1 MRVSYEWLADFVDL
15 DGVTP
20 MEAAAVLTRLGL
32 EVETMTVVDLSQI
45 LIGKILEQIPH
56 PKSRNPLWIHQ
67 VDLGDHV
74 EQIIAGAPNAVPG
87 SLVPVAMPGTTVPNG
102 KLVKD
107 MNIAGY
113 KARGMLCSAEELLL
127 GDDHSGILILNAGN
141 PGDSLASVIPS
152 QVTMD
157 IEVTSNRPDCMG
169 HLGVARELAAGL
181 DRPMK
186 VDFMPAFTGSADP
199 PGRDLVNVSIDEP
212 DLCARY
218 IGGVIKGV
226 SVGPSPDW
234 LQRRLRA
241 CGVRPINNVVDI
253 TNYVLLEYAQPL
265 HAFDLSKLRTPPPL
279 NGSLRDTVG
288 SSPARGEVRA
298 PEVHVRKA
306 RVGEKLLCLDGIERE
321 LASDMLVIA
330 DARQPVAIAG
340 VIGGEDSA
348 VTDASTDI
356 LLEAATFNGSS
367 VRQTAREL
375 GLRTEASARFEKG
388 LPAELA
394 LAGARRA
401 ASLIAELAGGT
412 VHREW
417 ADVYPRPQEPVRVRL
432 RPAQVDEVLGLH
444 VPLEESESILKRL
457 NFHVRPLEDGDW
469 DVLPPVF
476 RLDVTIPE
484 DLVEEVGRVY
494 GYDRVP
500 PTLPGHRREAWIPAV
515 PSIGRRLDAAR
526 EVLAGAGYTETWNP
540 ALVSGRVLESLR
552 VDAHAM
558 RVSNAL
564 SDDMDTLRTSLLPSL
579 VGVVGLNRDRGRQE
593 VRIYEIAS
601 AFLAPVGDKSEQPDE
616 PMRLG
621 AVATAGASAEAGR
634 VAFYAM
640 KAVLDTS
647 LAAVGAPPVAY
658 QRGAQDLFHPGR
670 CAAVLMDG
678 RLLGYIGELHPTVAS
693 TFKIEGRMVAIEID
707 VEPVLAAS
715 RIPRAQPLPRFPAVE
730 RDLAVVVEDHLAA
743 TALLATINEVGG
755 AHMEQARAFDEYH
768 GPQVPD
774 GHKSIAFTLTFRSP
788 ERTLTDAEV
797 DKVMT
802 EIKLGLQKRH
812 KSRFRE

>member
-1 MRVSYEWLADFVDL
+1 MRLSYEWLSDFVNL

-20 MEAAAVLTRLGL
+20 KEAADVLTRLGV
-32 EVETMTVVDLSQI
+32 EVESLTVIDLSEI
-45 LIGKILEQIPH
+45 VVGKVLEQIPH
-56 PKSRNPLWIHQ
+56 PKSRNPLWVHQ
-67 VDLGDHV
+67 VDLGDRV
-74 EQIIAGAPNAVPG
+74 QQIIAGAPNAVPG
-87 SLVPVAMPGTTVPNG
+87 SLVPVALPGTTVPNG

-107 MNIAGY
+107 MNIAGF
-113 KARGMLCSAEELLL
+113 KASGMLCSAEELLL
-127 GDDHSGILILNAGN
+127 GDDHSGILILQSGK
-141 PGDSLASVIPS
+141 PGDPLTSVIPS
-152 QVTMD
+152 QAIMD
-157 IEVTSNRPDCMG
+157 VEVTSNRPDCMG

-181 DRPMK
+181 DRPMER
-186 VDFMPAFTGSADP
+186 DFMPAFTGTADP
-199 PGRDLVNVSIDEP
+199 PGRELVDVTIDEP
-212 DLCARY
+212 DLCSRY

-226 SVGPSPDW
+226 NVRPSPEW

-241 CGVRPINNVVDI
+241 SGVRPINNVVDI

-265 HAFDLSKLRTPPPL
+265 HAFDLAKLAGGGR
-279 NGSLRDTVG
+279 
-288 SSPARGEVRA
+288 
-298 PEVHVRKA
+298 PEIHVRKA
-306 RVGEKLLCLDGIERE
+306 TAGEKLRCLDGIERE
-321 LASDMLVIA
+321 LTGEMLVIA

-340 VIGGEDSA
+340 VIGGEDTA
-348 VTDASTDI
+348 VTDQSTDI
-356 LLEAATFNGSS
+356 LLEAATFSGPS

-432 RPAQVDEVLGLH
+432 RPALVDEVLGVH
-444 VPLEESESILKRL
+444 VPLEEAESILKRL
-457 NFHVRPLEDGDW
+457 NFHVRALEDGDW

-500 PTLPGHRREAWIPAV
+500 PTLPGRRRESWIPAA
-515 PSIGRRLDAAR
+515 PSIGRRLDDAR
-526 EVLAGAGYTETWNP
+526 EVLAGARFTETWNP

-552 VDAHAM
+552 IDAHAM

-579 VGVVGLNRDRGRQE
+579 VGAVALNRDRGRQD
-593 VRIYEIAS
+593 VRVYEIAS
-601 AFLAPVGDKSEQPDE
+601 AFLAPVSDKTEQPHE

-621 AVATAGASAEAGR
+621 IVATAGASPEAGR
-634 VAFYAM
+634 AAFYAM
-640 KAVLDTS
+640 KSALDAC
-647 LAAVGAPPVAY
+647 LAAVGAPPCTY
-658 QRGAQDLFHPGR
+658 QRGAQELFHPGR
-670 CAAVLMDG
+670 CAAVVLDG

-693 TFKIEGRMVAIEID
+693 AFKIDGRLVAVEID

-715 RIPRAQPLPRFPAVE
+715 EVSRAQPLPRFPAVD
-730 RDLAVVVEDHLAA
+730 RDLAVVVEDHVATGAVHAA
-743 TALLATINEVGG
+743 IKESAGEFLES
-755 AHMEQARAFDEYH
+755 ARAFDEYQ
-768 GPQVPD
+768 GPQVPE
-774 GHKSIAFTLTFRSP
+774 GHKSVAFTLTFRSP

-797 DKVMT
+797 DKVMA
-802 EIKLGLQKRH
+802 EIRLGLEKRH
-812 KSRFRE
+812 RARFRE